1 MQVVFLA
8 KLGASLTFFFAV
20 WRLVD
25 ERGTSLV
32 KICKSDIC
40 YVGGFD
46 KGEHKVHSDTQ
57 AHMHT

>member
-1 MQVVFLA
+1 MQLV
-8 KLGASLTFFFAV
+8 KMGASLTFFFAA
-20 WRLVD
+20 WRLGD

-40 YVGGFD
+40 YVRGFD
-46 KGEHKVHSDTQ
+46 KDEHKVHSDKQ